1 MANIIT
7 GAKAIVKIDGQV
19 CGYATGVSIQESQLN
34 GRVESLGYIDSREIT
49 PISRIV
55 TATINFIRI
64 FKTNS
69 KNGLQEDVEVD
80 EAAMVTTDG
89 SEPDRLPTDEAR
101 TDDALSSSPFN
112 LEIYDSAAP
121 GEADGSIQDS
131 DKKMYTV
138 VGCRPSSQSIVV
150 DRGSLMGVQVSVD
163 ALYLIRHPDGLES

>member
-7 GAKAIVKIDGQV
+7 GAKAIVKIDGKV
-19 CGYATGVSIQESQLN
+19 CGYATGISIQESQLN
-34 GRVESLGYIDSREIT
+34 GRVESLGFIDSREIT

-69 KNGLQEDVEVD
+69 SNGLNESEEVD
-80 EAAMVTTDG
+80 EGSMITTEQVAEGQNPSAA
-89 SEPDRLPTDEAR
+89 ER
-101 TDDALSSSPFN
+101 TDNALSSSAFD

-121 GEADGSIQDS
+121 GEADGSIQAE
-131 DKKMYTV
+131 DKKIYTV

-163 ALYLIRHPDGLES
+163 ALYLIRHPDGIEA